1 MADRKSEAE
10 VPALITDPLELA
22 RAEARNALD
31 QFDWAMAEVARW
43 VKDGRPAV
51 RVSMLLTLHRTAMQ
65 GIDQYAGNFRPAGVA
80 IKGSHHV
87 PVSGEDVARYV
98 EEMLDYVNEN
108 WEAATALHLS
118 AFVMWRLN
126 WIHPFADG
134 NGRTSRMLSYMVLC
148 GRLGQVLPG
157 TRTIPEQIAEFKKP
171 YYEALE
177 AADTAY
183 KKGRV
188 DVGAMERLLES
199 YLANQLVTVH
209 DLATGNSAKPMPHG
223 GSTAETSKGPL
234 TNWIESRPVIVGA
247 IVTLLAAA
255 IALGHAL
262 IND

>member
-31 QFDWAMAEVARW
+31 QFDWAMTEVARW
-43 VKDGRPAV
+43 VKSGQPV
-51 RVSMLLTLHRTAMQ
+51 VKVSMLLTLHRTAMQ

-80 IKGSHHV
+80 IKGSSHI

-108 WEAATALHLS
+108 WASATALHLS

-134 NGRTSRMLSYMVLC
+134 NGQTSRMLSYMILC
-148 GRLGQVLPG
+148 GRLGQILPG
-157 TRTIPEQIAEFKKP
+157 TRTIPEQIASNKKP

-177 AADTAY
+177 AADRAY

-188 DVGAMERLLES
+188 DVTAMERLLEN

-209 DLATGNSAKPMPHG
+209 ELATGNSTTPSSIGDAERG
-223 GSTAETSKGPL
+223 GGRGKL
-234 TNWIESRPVIVGA
+234 TNWVETRPVIVGA
-247 IVTLLAAA
+247 IVTLLAALL
-255 IALGHAL
+255 ALL
-262 IND
+262 FT